1 MKGSSLYG
9 KMSLNR
15 GGQNNTADGRPGSS
29 ALQHKKS
36 DDKVHME
43 LWGGEHKNADHP
55 YHWKDKELDRESP
68 EVVKTEGTIE
78 EQKLRKKKNKEKSPL
93 ESDEDHFLMKKKKM
107 PEEGM
112 VPHKTYVQ
120 SHTKNLF
127 NGKTKVNGKWVQ
139 VGWKDPKEG
148 KDAYHSYTKPKG
160 KQ

>member
-112 VPHKTYVQ
+112 VKHMGYV
-120 SHTKNLF
+120 HTG
-127 NGKTKVNGKWVQ
+127 GKGKSVQ
-139 VGWKDPKEG
+139 LGWKDPKEG
-148 KDAYHSYTKPKG
+148 KDAYHYYTKPKG
-160 KQ
+160 NKK